1 MPKTLKLM
9 LTESVESL
17 GIVGD
22 VVNVRVGYA
31 RNFLLPRN
39 YATQPSEE
47 AIHAIQAKRVLAQQQ
62 VAEHRKHR
70 EEVIAKLQDKSFE
83 MTRSC
88 NDLGHLY
95 ASVTQQEIAT
105 LLTQAGYPV
114 KPRDVRLNV
123 NIKRIDHYDLHIKF
137 DSDLD
142 AHIKLHVK
150 PDRKLEQDRK
160 EEVEVDDEGNMVHKP
175 KSKDAGKEG
184 KDGVKE
190 EAKEGAK
197 DSKPAGDRPERKRE
211 DRGERGDRG
220 DRGDRGGRGGRRNL
234 LDALTPKEDEQKPG
248 TWGKRPGS
256 AAASGAPATD
266 AKAGAPKSDKP
277 AGEKKAKDESKPKG
291 EGKKK

>member
-47 AIHAIQAKRVLAQQQ
+47 AIKAIQAKRVLAQKQ

-70 EEVIAKLQDKSFE
+70 EEVIAKLKDKEFE

-150 PDRKLEQDRK
+150 PDRKLEQDKK
-160 EEVEVDDEGNMVHKP
+160 EEVEVDDEGNMIHKP
-175 KSKDAGKEG
+175 KSRDGGREGGKEA

-190 EAKEGAK
+190 EGKDAK
-197 DSKPAGDRPERKRE
+197 DAKPGDRPERKRE
-211 DRGERGDRG
+211 DRGDRG
-220 DRGDRGGRGGRRNL
+220 ERRGRRNL
-234 LDALTPKEDEQKPG
+234 LDALTPQADEQKPG

-256 AAASGAPATD
+256 AAAPASD
-266 AKAGAPKSDKP
+266 AKADAPKSEKP
-277 AGEKKAKDESKPKG
+277 AGEKKTKDDAKLKGESKPKG